1 MKRFRDRFTT
11 IRNSAA
17 TCRYFY
23 REVTAQRHS
32 YPLILLLSVLAGAV
46 SPFINIIVPP
56 CIIDELMGGTG
67 DKKADSICCC
77 HRGRK
82 LLFCPASPLYAGD
95 KGETGGLV
103 RQGI

>member
-1 MKRFRDRFTT
+1 MKRCRDRFTT

-56 CIIDELMGGTG
+56 CIIDELMGGQEI
-67 DKKADSICCC
+67 KKLIRKPPWGRCISAFCYISIPSFFAYS
-77 HRGRK
+77 RY
-82 LLFCPASPLYAGD
+82 SLYH
-95 KGETGGLV
+95 
-103 RQGI
+103 